1 MLKKLKIGDFIVIVA
16 VLILGFLPAIRGGSG
31 QAHSFSIIL
40 DGNKT
45 TTIPASVDTTFTVHG
60 RLGPIIIE
68 INNRSAYVKSS
79 SCPGKICVKTGAIT
93 KPGQAIACVP
103 NRLLI
108 IAEGYRKQD
117 KIDAIL
123 E

>member
-1 MLKKLKIGDFIVIVA
+1 MLNKLKIGDFIIIAA
-16 VLILGFLPAIRGGSG
+16 VLIIGFLPVLRNGNG
-31 QAHSFSIIL
+31 QTQSFSIIM
-40 DGNKT
+40 DGNES
-45 TTIPASVDTTFTVHG
+45 TTIPANIDTIVTVNG
-60 RLGPIIIE
+60 RLGPIVIE
-68 INNRSAYVKSS
+68 IKNGSAYVKSS
-79 SCPGKICVKTGAIT
+79 SCSGKICVKTGAIT

-108 IAEGYRKQD
+108 IAEGKRKQD